1 MRNTQL
7 LEILKS
13 IPFLREVDEDG
24 LLDLSANLERQEFAQ
39 GEVILLQGSRAD
51 SMYFIA
57 EGAVDIV
64 HMHPDR
70 PERHLDQLVSGD
82 TFGEIEMI
90 YPQARI
96 AAVRASQLTIAYRW
110 DREAMREFM
119 QTHPLVLASLRFSAQ
134 SRRLAYK
141 LCFNWLTEG
150 EVVYGL
156 ARKHSAILYQSL
168 TLPFIMLVSAALF
181 TLWGLTEKGLLFTWI
196 GIGIGLA
203 GLAFLAWR
211 WVDWRNDYYLVT
223 DRRVVWLEKVV
234 GIFDSRSEAPL
245 HTVLSV
251 SMRTDVLGRLLG
263 YGDVIVRTYTGRVI
277 FQNVGNPKTMAAII
291 EEHWRRACSA
301 QDETDRESLRQIV
314 RNRLVSDQSLQEKGE
329 PQAIIEPQLENER
342 PVSGG
347 GFPGFNFK
355 VRFKDKDVIT
365 YRKHWAVLLREI
377 GAPSAFFLLV
387 AGLIGARIVGMLHLL
402 TLPTFLTLASL
413 TLVLLSAW
421 WLYRYVDWANDIYQI
436 TPDQIVD
443 VYKKPLAR
451 EERKVAPLENIL
463 GTEVDRK
470 GIFGILLNYGDVIAN
485 VGTDQFTFEGIFDP
499 VNVQQDIVNAQ
510 QAFFERKKDKER
522 QQRRDEMVELIDIY
536 HDEFAPKERRKPK
549 EAKE

>member
-1 MRNTQL
+1 MRNPQL
-7 LEILKS
+7 LELLKS
-13 IPFLREVDEDG
+13 IPFLREVDEDV
-24 LLDLSANLERQEFAQ
+24 LLILAAKLERQEFAKDD
-39 GEVILLQGSRAD
+39 VILLQGSRAD

-57 EGAVDIV
+57 EGSVDIV
-64 HMHPDR
+64 LMHPDQ
-70 PERHLDQLVSGD
+70 PERHLDRLVSGD

-90 YPQARI
+90 FPQARI
-96 AAVRASQLTIAYRW
+96 AAVRASQPATVYRW
-110 DREAMREFM
+110 DREAMKEFM
-119 QTHPLVLASLRFSAQ
+119 QTRPSVLASLRFSAQ

-141 LCFNWLTEG
+141 LRFNWLAEA

-168 TLPFIMLVSAALF
+168 TLPLIILTAAALL
-181 TLWGLTEKGLLFTWI
+181 TLWGLTGKGLLVTWI
-196 GIGIGLA
+196 GSGIGLA
-203 GLAFLAWR
+203 GLAFLVWR

-251 SMRTDVLGRLLG
+251 SVSTDVLGRLLG
-263 YGDVIVRTYTGRVI
+263 YGDVVIRTYTSRVI
-277 FQNVGNPKTMAAII
+277 FHNVGNPKAMAAII
-291 EEHWRRACSA
+291 EEHWRRACST

-314 RNRLVSDQSLQEKGE
+314 RNRLESDQSNQESVE
-329 PQAIIEPQLENER
+329 HQTIIEAPLESEQ
-342 PVSGG
+342 PAIGG

-377 GAPSAFFLLV
+377 GAPSALFLLV

-402 TLPTFLTLASL
+402 TLPTFLTLAGL

-421 WLYRYVDWANDIYQI
+421 WLYRYADWANDIYQI

-485 VGTDQFTFEGIFDP
+485 VGTAQFTFEGIFDP

-510 QAFFERKKDKER
+510 QALFERKKDKER
-522 QQRRDEMVELIDIY
+522 RQRRDEMVELIDIY
-536 HDEFAPKERRKPK
+536 HDEFAPKERGKPK